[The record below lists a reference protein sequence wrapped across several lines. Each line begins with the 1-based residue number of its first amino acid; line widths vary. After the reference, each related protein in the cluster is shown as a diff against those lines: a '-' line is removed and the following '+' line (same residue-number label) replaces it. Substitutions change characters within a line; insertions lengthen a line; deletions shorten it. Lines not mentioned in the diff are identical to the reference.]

1 MNYKM
6 SKTEKGLNIILEVSN
21 DNKTKLLEEFSNCQQ
36 GKCSCPTEEY
46 KKLESLTV
54 ENFENKISLTLK
66 PKADQNF
73 DINEINK
80 CLSYPLNK
88 VEGDK

>member
-1 MNYKM
+1 MKYEISTTKND
-6 SKTEKGLNIILEVSN
+6 LIINIEIPDKHKE
-21 DNKTKLLEEFSNCQQ
+21 KLLKEFSNCQQ

-54 ENFENKISLTLK
+54 ETFEQKISLTLK

-80 CLSYPLNK
+80 CLNYTSNK
-88 VEGDK
+88 VEGEK

>member
-1 MNYKM
+1 MKY
-6 SKTEKGLNIILEVSN
+6 EVNISESDLIINIEIP
-21 DNKTKLLEEFSNCQQ
+21 DKHKEKLLEEFSNCQQ

-80 CLSYPLNK
+80 CLNYTSNK
-88 VEGDK
+88 VEGEK

>member
-1 MNYKM
+1 
-6 SKTEKGLNIILEVSN
+6 
-21 DNKTKLLEEFSNCQQ
+21 LLEEFSNCQQ

-54 ENFENKISLTLK
+54 ETFEHKISLTLK

-80 CLSYPLNK
+80 CLNYTSNK
-88 VEGDK
+88 VEGDR

>member
-6 SKTEKGLNIILEVSN
+6 NETEKELKIILEVSN
-21 DNKTKLLEEFSNCQQ
+21 DNKGKFLEEFSNCQQ

-80 CLSYPLNK
+80 CLNYTSNK
-88 VEGDK
+88 VEGNK

>member
-1 MNYKM
+1 MDYKM

-80 CLSYPLNK
+80 CLSYTLNK

>member
-1 MNYKM
+1 MKY
-6 SKTEKGLNIILEVSN
+6 EVSTSKSELIIN
-21 DNKTKLLEEFSNCQQ
+21 IEIPDKHKEKLLKEFSNCQQ

-54 ENFENKISLTLK
+54 ETNENKVSLTLK
-66 PKADQNF
+66 PRSDQSF

-80 CLSYPLNK
+80 CLIYTSNK
-88 VEGDK
+88 IGGEK

>member
-1 MNYKM
+1 MKYEISN
-6 SKTEKGLNIILEVSN
+6 SKSELVIDIEIPDKHKE
-21 DNKTKLLEEFSNCQQ
+21 KLLEEFGNCQQ

-54 ENFENKISLTLK
+54 ETNENKVFLTLK
-66 PKADQNF
+66 PKLDQNF

-80 CLSYPLNK
+80 CLNYTSNK